1 MNREARV
8 LTPDSDEW
16 HDHLNNLK
24 EAEPVSTLYVKGRPL
39 PDPLKSV
46 AIVGT
51 RRPTV
56 TGLELAHEMAVALA
70 EAGFAIVSGL
80 ALGIDAAAHRAA
92 LDVGGHTVAVLG
104 CGLDVRYLERNM
116 PLRRQIAARG
126 TLISEYPDGTAARAE
141 HFPARNRVIVGL
153 CEAVVVIE
161 GGFRSGALITARIA
175 NGAGRTVFA
184 VPGSPRNAVAV
195 GPNELIRAGAT
206 LVTGPNHVLED
217 MASHLTWVEPY
228 QPFERGSLSEGE
240 IQVLHTL
247 DAVPVT
253 AGRIG
258 EMTGMPPGKVA
269 LVLSQL
275 ELRGL
280 ARRTRIGQFEITKA
294 GLTASLET
302 A

>member
-1 MNREARV
+1 MTPEA
-8 LTPDSDEW
+8 DEW
-16 HDHLNNLK
+16 HNHLSNLNGVD
-24 EAEPVSTLYVKGRPL
+24 PVTVLHVKGRPL

-51 RRPTV
+51 RRPTA
-56 TGLELAHEMAVALA
+56 TGLDLAHEMAVALA

-92 LDVGGHTVAVLG
+92 LEVGGHTVAVLG

-116 PLRRQIAARG
+116 PLRRQIATRG
-126 TLISEYPDGTAARAE
+126 TLISEYPDGTPARAE

-206 LVTGPNHVLED
+206 LVTGPNHVLEE
-217 MASHLTWVEPY
+217 MASHLAWVEPY
-228 QPFERGSLSEGE
+228 KPFERASLSQAEAR
-240 IQVLHTL
+240 VLHTL

-258 EMTGMPPGKVA
+258 EVTGIAPGKVA
-269 LVLSQL
+269 LMLSQL
-275 ELRGL
+275 EVRGL
-280 ARRTRIGQFEITKA
+280 ARRTRTGQFEITKA
-294 GLTASLET
+294 GLKASLET